1 MMTVG
6 LMARMMGWVMGWKMR
21 LVVTSAD
28 TTHPLLFLLLTI
40 PVLVL
45 ELKPGKYSGHP
56 TW

>member
-6 LMARMMGWVMGWKMR
+6 LMARMMEWVMGWKMR
-21 LVVTSAD
+21 LLVTSAD

-45 ELKPGKYSGHP
+45 ELKPGKYNGHP